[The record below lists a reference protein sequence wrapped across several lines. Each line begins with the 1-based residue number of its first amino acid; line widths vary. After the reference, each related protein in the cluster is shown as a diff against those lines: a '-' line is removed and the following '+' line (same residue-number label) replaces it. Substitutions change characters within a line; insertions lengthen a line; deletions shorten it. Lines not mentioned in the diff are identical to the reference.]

1 MPHSRGFINFA
12 LCYRKGEIMEVRW
25 DPTHQESNPPTP
37 SQIKVDRQIQDE
49 HDPRLT
55 LEMAIE
61 WAHLG
66 GD

>member
-1 MPHSRGFINFA
+1 
-12 LCYRKGEIMEVRW
+12 MEVRW
-25 DPTHQESNPPTP
+25 DTTHQESKPPAP
-37 SQIKVDRQIQDE
+37 SQNKVDPQVQDE
-49 HDPRLT
+49 HDPSLA

>member
-1 MPHSRGFINFA
+1 
-12 LCYRKGEIMEVRW
+12 MEVRW
-25 DPTHQESNPPTP
+25 DDTRRESNLPHV
-37 SQIKVDRQIQDE
+37 SQHTSDQQIQDE
-49 HDPRLT
+49 RDPRLA

>member
-1 MPHSRGFINFA
+1 
-12 LCYRKGEIMEVRW
+12 MEVRW

>member
-1 MPHSRGFINFA
+1 
-12 LCYRKGEIMEVRW
+12 MEVRW
-25 DPTHQESNPPTP
+25 DTTHQESKPPAPTTNP
-37 SQIKVDRQIQDE
+37 VDTRVQDKP
-49 HDPRLT
+49 DPRLA